1 MSERYGKMIFD
12 ISDGAKFAISMLHS
26 AGYEA
31 YAVGGCVRDMIMQR
45 PVCDFDI
52 TTSATPEE
60 MKRVFSGERVV
71 ETGIKHGTLTLV
83 YKGENVEITT
93 YRCDGEYK
101 DSRHPSSVSF
111 TTSLL
116 EDLKR
121 RDFTVNALACDGN
134 ETLVDAFSG
143 KSDIEKGIIRA
154 IGDPSERFREDAL
167 RILRGIRFSS
177 VLGFGIEEKTRA
189 AMIENLDLLDNIS
202 RERIATEI
210 NKFVCGKYVKKAILE
225 NYEIL
230 GKIIPEVIKM
240 NGFSQNTP
248 YHVYDILTHTAVA
261 TQNVPPVKELRLAAL
276 FHDTGKVYS
285 YTQDERGI
293 GHFYGHPKISEEIVR
308 RYLNE
313 YRYDNFTK
321 SRVITLVKY
330 HDLQTEEDEV
340 AVRKRMNKLGAD
352 LFFELTKLQR
362 ADNSAQNPVY
372 YSEKHFEKI
381 EAIARKIQSEECFDL
396 KSLAVNGTDL
406 MEAGVPKGRELG
418 EMLKALLNEVIE
430 EKIPNEKKALINRA
444 LEIMNTKL

>member
-1 MSERYGKMIFD
+1 MIFD
-12 ISDGAKFAISMLHS
+12 ISDGAKFAISMLHG

-31 YAVGGCVRDMIMQR
+31 YAVGGCMRDMIMQR
-45 PVCDFDI
+45 PVSDFDI

-83 YKGENVEITT
+83 YNGENVEITT

-121 RDFTVNALACDGN
+121 RDFTVNALAYDGN

-154 IGDPSERFREDAL
+154 IGDPSERFHEDAL

-177 VLGFGIEEKTRA
+177 VLGFEIEEKTKA

-202 RERIATEI
+202 RERIAVEI

-285 YTQDERGI
+285 YT
-293 GHFYGHPKISEEIVR
+293 
-308 RYLNE
+308 
-313 YRYDNFTK
+313 
-321 SRVITLVKY
+321 
-330 HDLQTEEDEV
+330 
-340 AVRKRMNKLGAD
+340 
-352 LFFELTKLQR
+352 
-362 ADNSAQNPVY
+362 
-372 YSEKHFEKI
+372 
-381 EAIARKIQSEECFDL
+381 
-396 KSLAVNGTDL
+396 
-406 MEAGVPKGRELG
+406 
-418 EMLKALLNEVIE
+418 
-430 EKIPNEKKALINRA
+430 
-444 LEIMNTKL
+444 

>member
-1 MSERYGKMIFD
+1 MIFE
-12 ISDGAKFAISMLHS
+12 ISDGASVAIRMLNDS
-26 AGYEA
+26 GYEA
-31 YAVGGCVRDMIMQR
+31 YVVGGCVRDMLMGK
-45 PVCDFDI
+45 PVHDFDI
-52 TTSATPEE
+52 TTSATPDET
-60 MKRVFSGERVV
+60 KRVFSGERVV
-71 ETGIKHGTLTLV
+71 ETGIKHGTVTLV
-83 YKGENVEITT
+83 YKGENIEITT
-93 YRCDGEYK
+93 YRRDGEYK
-101 DSRHPSSVSF
+101 DNRHPSSVSF
-111 TTSLL
+111 TSSLF

-121 RDFTVNALACDGN
+121 RDFTINALAYDGK
-134 ETLVDAFSG
+134 ETLIDAFSG
-143 KSDIEKGIIRA
+143 KSDIERGIIRA
-154 IGDPSERFREDAL
+154 IGNPSERFHEDAL

-177 VLGFGIEEKTRA
+177 VLGFDIEKNTKA

-202 RERIATEI
+202 RERIAEEI

-276 FHDTGKVYS
+276 FHDTGKVYT

-293 GHFYGHPKISEEIVR
+293 GHFYGHPKISEEIVKK
-308 RYLNE
+308 YLNE

-330 HDLQTEEDEV
+330 HDLQTEENEV
-340 AVRKRMNKLGAD
+340 SVRKRMNKLGAD
-352 LFFELTKLQR
+352 LFFELTELQR

-372 YSEKHFEKI
+372 YSGEHFEKI
-381 EAIARKIQSEECFDL
+381 KSLAKAIQSEKCFDL

-406 MEAGVPKGRELG
+406 IDAGIPKGRGLG
-418 EMLKALLNEVIE
+418 EILKALLDEVIE
-430 EKIPNEKKALINRA
+430 EKTPNEKDALIRRA
-444 LEIMNTKL
+444 LEIMNVRRKDQ

>member
-1 MSERYGKMIFD
+1 MIFD

-121 RDFTVNALACDGN
+121 RDFTVNALAYDGN

-154 IGDPSERFREDAL
+154 IGDPSERFHEDAL

-177 VLGFGIEEKTRA
+177 VLGFGI
-189 AMIENLDLLDNIS
+189 
-202 RERIATEI
+202 
-210 NKFVCGKYVKKAILE
+210 
-225 NYEIL
+225 
-230 GKIIPEVIKM
+230 
-240 NGFSQNTP
+240 
-248 YHVYDILTHTAVA
+248 
-261 TQNVPPVKELRLAAL
+261 
-276 FHDTGKVYS
+276 
-285 YTQDERGI
+285 
-293 GHFYGHPKISEEIVR
+293 
-308 RYLNE
+308 
-313 YRYDNFTK
+313 
-321 SRVITLVKY
+321 
-330 HDLQTEEDEV
+330 
-340 AVRKRMNKLGAD
+340 
-352 LFFELTKLQR
+352 
-362 ADNSAQNPVY
+362 
-372 YSEKHFEKI
+372 
-381 EAIARKIQSEECFDL
+381 
-396 KSLAVNGTDL
+396 
-406 MEAGVPKGRELG
+406 
-418 EMLKALLNEVIE
+418 
-430 EKIPNEKKALINRA
+430 
-444 LEIMNTKL
+444 